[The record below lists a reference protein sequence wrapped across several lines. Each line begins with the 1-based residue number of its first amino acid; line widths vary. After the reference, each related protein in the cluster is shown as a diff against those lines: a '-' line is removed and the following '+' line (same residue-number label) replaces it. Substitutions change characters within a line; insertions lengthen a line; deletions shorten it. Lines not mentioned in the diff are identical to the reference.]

1 MTVAR
6 VALPIGIDQAFDY
19 WIPTGVQAPPGSIVR
34 VRLARRVLSGVVVE
48 HADAP
53 TVEAAR
59 LAPIEQVSA
68 LRALPGDVIELAR
81 FVASYYQA
89 PLGQALALALPPMRS
104 DSTPRREMASPLR
117 LTVAGQA
124 ALSKRLRPRS
134 RARTLFAHLAA
145 CTDGWTA
152 EQVESASA
160 DDRRLLRAW
169 RNAGWLESTMI
180 VPAPR
185 RDPLNAQQA
194 SAAQEIAAASGFEPF
209 LLQGVTGSGKT
220 AVYLDVAARTIARGG
235 QVLMLVPEINLTPQF
250 ESRVRAALPEATTV
264 SLHSGLADGDRRT
277 AWEDAASGR
286 ASVVLGTRLA
296 VFVPLPRLA
305 LVVVDEEHDT
315 SYKQQD
321 GVRYHARD
329 IALFRA
335 RQRNVPVVLGSATPS
350 LESWAHAQTGRYRPL
365 RLTERADPDAVMPI
379 VRFVADRD
387 ARREE
392 GLSGP
397 MLEALG
403 RCIERGEQALVFV
416 NRRGFAPSY
425 KCSACGWEA
434 GCPRCSARLTV
445 HRDARE
451 LRCHHCGH
459 ATRLLAACPECG
471 NVDLLPQ
478 GFGTQRLE
486 RALAQAFP
494 SARIARVDRDTTR
507 ARGAFAAMRDKVEAR
522 ELDVLVGTQM
532 LAKGHDFPR
541 LTLVGVLGADNAL
554 YSADFRAT
562 ERAAAL
568 LMQVIG
574 RAGRA
579 GLRGE
584 AIIQTDFAQHAV
596 YRAVAEHDYD
606 ALARTLLAERR
617 AAHLPPI
624 THAAL
629 LEAQAHDR
637 EAVDRFLAWAHRS
650 TQDMLDPSSPV
661 EVFPPVP
668 ALMARRAGF
677 ERGQVLAQS
686 TRRPE
691 LQRFLAQ
698 WRSVLA
704 GRRTTRVR
712 WTIDVDPAAF

>member
-1 MTVAR
+1 EIA
-6 VALPIGIDQAFDY
+6 
-19 WIPTGVQAPPGSIVR
+19 
-34 VRLARRVLSGVVVE
+34 
-48 HADAP
+48 
-53 TVEAAR
+53 
-59 LAPIEQVSA
+59 SA
-68 LRALPGDVIELAR
+68 LRLTDTG
-81 FVASYYQA
+81 
-89 PLGQALALALPPMRS
+89 RS
-104 DSTPRREMASPLR
+104 E
-117 LTVAGQA
+117 
-124 ALSKRLRPRS
+124 LSKRLRRQS
-134 RARTLFAHLAA
+134 RARALFARLADSR
-145 CTDGWTA
+145 DGWTP
-152 EQVESASA
+152 EQVDAASA
-160 DDRRLLRAW
+160 EERRLLRSW
-169 RNAGWLESTMI
+169 RNAGWLESTT
-180 VPAPR
+180 VHPAPR
-185 RDPLNAQQA
+185 RDVLNAEQEGAAREIA
-194 SAAQEIAAASGFEPF
+194 SATRFAAF

-220 AVYLDVAARTIARGG
+220 AVYLDAAARTIARGG

-250 ESRVRAALPEATTV
+250 ESRVRAALPDATTV
-264 SLHSGLADGDRRT
+264 SLHSGLADGERRT

-296 VFVPLPRLA
+296 VFAPLPRLA
-305 LVVVDEEHDT
+305 LVVVDEEHDA

-335 RQRNVPVVLGSATPS
+335 HHRNVPVVLGSATPS
-350 LESWAHAQTGRYRPL
+350 LESWAHAHAGRYRHL
-365 RLTERADPDAVMPI
+365 RLSQRADPDAAMPA
-379 VRFVADRD
+379 VRFVPDRD
-387 ARREE
+387 ARRQE
-392 GLSGP
+392 GLS
-397 MLEALG
+397 EAMIDALA
-403 RCIERGEQALVFV
+403 RCVARGEQALVFV

-425 KCSACGWEA
+425 KCCACGWEA

-459 ATRLLAACPECG
+459 ATKLLPACPECG

-486 RALAQAFP
+486 RALAKAFP

-522 ELDVLVGTQM
+522 ELDILVGTQM

-568 LMQVIG
+568 LMQVTG

-584 AIIQTDFAQHAV
+584 AIIQTDFAQHPV
-596 YRAVAEHDYD
+596 FKAVADHDYD
-606 ALARTLLAERR
+606 ALARALLAERR
-617 AAHLPPI
+617 AANLPPV

-637 EAVDRFLAWAHRS
+637 GAVDRFLAWAHRAAHEV
-650 TQDMLDPSSPV
+650 LDASSAV

-668 ALMARRAGF
+668 ALMAKRAGF
-677 ERGQVLAQS
+677 ERGQVLAHS
-686 TRRPE
+686 TRRAE
-691 LQRFLAQ
+691 LQRFLTQ
-698 WRSVLA
+698 WRGLLSA
-704 GRRTTRVR
+704 RRHARVR
-712 WTIDVDPAAF
+712 WAIDVDPASF